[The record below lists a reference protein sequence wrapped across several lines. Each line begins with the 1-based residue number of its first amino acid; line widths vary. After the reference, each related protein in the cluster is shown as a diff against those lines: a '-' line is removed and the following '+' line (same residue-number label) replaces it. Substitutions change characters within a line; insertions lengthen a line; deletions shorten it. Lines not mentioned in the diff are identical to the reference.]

1 MKNGELRW
9 SMQEKKERGMEHDL
23 LERIRKY
30 NKIIKERLEKK
41 VDRCVEKSLQK
52 QEDRMTNHDKGK

>member
-1 MKNGELRW
+1 MRIT
-9 SMQEKKERGMEHDL
+9 L

-41 VDRCVEKSLQK
+41 IDRCVEKSLQK
-52 QEDRMTNHDKGK
+52 QEDKMTRGKK

>member
-1 MKNGELRW
+1 LKNGELRW
-9 SMQEKKERGMEHDL
+9 SMQEKKERGMERDL

-52 QEDRMTNHDKGK
+52 QEDRMTRGKK

>member
-1 MKNGELRW
+1 MRIT
-9 SMQEKKERGMEHDL
+9 L

-41 VDRCVEKSLQK
+41 VDRCIEKSLQK
-52 QEDRMTNHDKGK
+52 QEDRMTRGKK